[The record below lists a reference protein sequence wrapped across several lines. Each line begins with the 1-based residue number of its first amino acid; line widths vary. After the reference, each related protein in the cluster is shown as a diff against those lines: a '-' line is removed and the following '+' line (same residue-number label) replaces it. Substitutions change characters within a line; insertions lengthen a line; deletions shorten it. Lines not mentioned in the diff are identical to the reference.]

1 MYVIYKVSNGEIV
14 KTVSCPPSMIEA
26 QIKDGQAWIESLE
39 SHSWMTHKVV
49 QGELVELSEA
59 RVPPTPE
66 HQWDDE
72 NLIWVDPVTLSDRKS
87 TALARIDEF
96 AGAARLRYI
105 TSVPGQ
111 AETYAKKEE
120 QARQWASSGF
130 TGNAPSFIAA
140 EATALNR
147 DPISVAQE
155 IIGLADIWS
164 NYKGPEIEACRRK
177 WKVSVENALSNEEVN
192 VLLSQAENELSTL

>member
-1 MYVIYKVSNGEIV
+1 MYLIFKISNGEII
-14 KTVSCPPSMIEA
+14 KTVNCPPSMIEA
-26 QIKDGQAWIESLE
+26 QIKDGQAWIESSE

-87 TALARIDEF
+87 AALACIDEF
-96 AGAARLRYI
+96 AGTARLRYI

-111 AETYAKKEE
+111 AETYQKKEL
-120 QARQWASSGF
+120 QAREWAASAFAGD
-130 TGNAPSFIAA
+130 APSFIAA
-140 EATALNR
+140 EASALGK
-147 DPISVAQE
+147 DPQALASEVIS
-155 IIGLADIWS
+155 LADYWS
-164 NYKGPEIEACRRK
+164 NVKGPAIEAARRK
-177 WKVSVENALSNEEVN
+177 WKVTIEAATDPATIPGLIETARAELGAL
-192 VLLSQAENELSTL
+192 